1 MNTKESCIM
10 VFVTAQQSCARLI
23 EAGYEIAEKTNQ
35 KLKVISIINKFDEKT
50 TKTLKE
56 LYDYVD
62 TLNAEMNLYVNN
74 EPFITAAVAAK
85 RFNATEIITGFP
97 KDNGSPFIYGLHSIV
112 PDVPITMVDEG
123 GTQYRIVQYTKEEL
137 KELKANISLK

>member
-50 TKTLKE
+50 TNTLKE

-85 RFNATEIITGFP
+85 RFKATEIITGFP
-97 KDNGSPFIYGLHSIV
+97 KDNGSPFIYGLHSIA
-112 PDVPITMVDEG
+112 PDIPITMVDED
-123 GTQYRIVQYTKEEL
+123 GTQYRMVQYTKEEL
-137 KELKANISLK
+137 NELKANINLK